1 MSDGLG
7 ESWEEGK
14 QLGCPDVWD
23 SSWQSEQSIRARLC
37 GHLCP
42 PSLGRLGSGGPSFL
56 PPFPA
61 CLHLPTCLASSPHP
75 PRILHALSL
84 CPRGAQSSPSGRTQR
99 LRLSARPRQAL
110 AAGAARATVAGAGSA
125 SAICAV
131 LSHAPQCRRFGPRQR
146 QEPLVTRV
154 PGAGAC
160 EGSGGGPEGRE
171 LMPEPEGLFWPPWP
185 TSWCRGCSNCR
196 RS

>member
-1 MSDGLG
+1 MSGTVRGSLSKASVQG
-7 ESWEEGK
+7 SAVTSVHHLSAGWALEAH
-14 QLGCPDVWD
+14 L
-23 SSWQSEQSIRARLC
+23 SSL
-37 GHLCP
+37 
-42 PSLGRLGSGGPSFL
+42 PSL
-56 PPFPA
+56 
-61 CLHLPTCLASSPHP
+61 LASIFLRVWPP

-146 QEPLVTRV
+146 QEPLVTGV

-160 EGSGGGPEGRE
+160 EGSAGGPEGRE